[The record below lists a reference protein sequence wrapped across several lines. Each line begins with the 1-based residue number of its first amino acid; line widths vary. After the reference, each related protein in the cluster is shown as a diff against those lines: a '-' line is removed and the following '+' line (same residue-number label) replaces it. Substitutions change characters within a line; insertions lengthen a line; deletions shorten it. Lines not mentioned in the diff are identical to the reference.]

1 MIVDLRLNSRS
12 VLVVGGGGEATKRVG
27 MMISEGCS
35 ITVASPAFSE
45 AILEMAERDQVALRR
60 GAVRDDAILDEVRPD
75 MVVAATDDHHLNRI
89 LVSSART
96 RGMIAYSASD
106 PGISDYAHLATMEF
120 GETVRVAVSTGG
132 RSPIMAR
139 VIRDRARKALSGIVT
154 DEVLDQIRVQETARA
169 DAKNRGGGGGGDDIS
184 KGRRKDDLYGLLD
197 ASMRGTG
204 R

>member
-12 VLVVGGGGEATKRVG
+12 VLVVGGGGEATKRVS
-27 MMISEGCS
+27 MMASEGCS

-45 AILEMAERDQVALRR
+45 AILEMAERGQVALRQE
-60 GAVRDDAILDEVRPD
+60 AVRDDAILDEVRPD
-75 MVVAATDDHHLNRI
+75 VVVAATDDHRLNRV
-89 LVSSART
+89 LASSARE
-96 RGMIAYSASD
+96 RGMIAYSSSD

-120 GETVRVAVSTGG
+120 GGTVRVAVSTGG

-139 VIRDRARKALSGIVT
+139 VIRDRAREALSGIVT
-154 DEVLDQIRVQETARA
+154 DEVLDQIRVQEEARTG
-169 DAKNRGGGGGGDDIS
+169 AKNIGSGGGDGLD
-184 KGRRKDDLYGLLD
+184 KERRKDDLYGLLD

>member
-12 VLVVGGGGEATKRVG
+12 VLVVGGGGEATKRVS

-45 AILEMAERDQVALRR
+45 SHPRDGRTGAGGTASGGRPGRDRPGR
-60 GAVRDDAILDEVRPD
+60 GAARYGGGRYRRSRR
-75 MVVAATDDHHLNRI
+75 LNRV
-89 LVSSART
+89 LVSSARE
-96 RGMIAYSASD
+96 RGIIAYSSSD

-120 GETVRVAVSTGG
+120 GETVRVAISTGG
-132 RSPIMAR
+132 RSPIMAK

-154 DEVLDQIRVQETARA
+154 DEVLDQIRVQEAART
-169 DAKNRGGGGGGDDIS
+169 DAKNRGGDGDGLD
-184 KGRRKDDLYGLLD
+184 KERYRDDLYGLLD